1 MSKFIKEENKDS
13 IGFDFG
19 YFPDKT
25 VDELKELTENIHE
38 AVAFNSL
45 GYIKTHA
52 GLTQDIGSICD
63 LYVNEEKI
71 NQIVTEK
78 TNIAMGNIKK
88 DITFAITSC
97 KRLMLFIQTMNNF
110 LYNCNDVYSIKKWIC
125 IDDNSSEDDRHTM
138 KKMYPFFEFIFKDEK
153 DKGHAKSLNMIFNKV
168 DTQYLLLFEDDWKCS
183 IPFNI
188 SYYIDFLEKKKY
200 DQILFHTRIPDHEL
214 YKFKNLYNIN
224 NKYIYEYS
232 YFYNCPLKKT
242 LHGPYYKNFMRIEKE
257 LDIVKKVDINATHG
271 FHHPGFSLNPS
282 IMDLNKIKSYNIKFK
297 EDLEFNDSF
306 ELYFSF
312 QCLINKFKVA
322 FTKIK
327 IEHSGYFNSS
337 YVLNDMKRSFD

>member
-13 IGFDFG
+13 FGHDFG

-25 VDELKELTENIHE
+25 IDELKEITENIRE

-45 GYIKTHA
+45 GYVKTHVGNA
-52 GLTQDIGSICD
+52 EEIGHICD

-71 NQIVTEK
+71 SNIVNEQK
-78 TNIAMGNIKK
+78 SIALGNIKK

-110 LYNCNDVYSIKKWIC
+110 LYNCKDIYRIKKWIC
-125 IDDNSSEDDRHTM
+125 IDDNSSEKDRDVMT
-138 KKMYPFFEFIFKDEK
+138 KMYPFFEFIFKNENE
-153 DKGHAKSLNMIFNKV
+153 KGHAKSLNMIFDKV
-168 DTQYLLLFEDDWKCS
+168 DTKYLLLFEDDWKCS
-183 IPFNI
+183 LPFNI
-188 SYYIDFLEKKKY
+188 SYYIEFLENTKY

-214 YKFKNLYNIN
+214 HKFKNVYNIN

-242 LHGPYYKNFMRIEKE
+242 LNGPYHANFLRIEKE
-257 LDIVKKVDINATHG
+257 LDIVNKANINATHG

-282 IMDLNKIKSYNIKFK
+282 IMDLDKIKSYNIRFK
-297 EDLEFNDSF
+297 EETKFNDCF
-306 ELYFSF
+306 ELYFAF
-312 QCLINKFKVA
+312 QCLINKFNVV

-337 YVLNDMKRSFD
+337 YILNDMKRSFD